1 MITEADVSKWR
12 IRMNIVFSRY
22 EKEYTGRIPDLIGQT
37 ADYMNDIINSIL
49 ADVIPSEE
57 FAEHLQYAIGGIHR
71 MNDDPTEK
79 EKGIWEEMWEEIGY
93 EWSG

>member
-22 EKEYTGRIPDLIGQT
+22 EKEYTERIPDLIGQT

-49 ADVIPSEE
+49 AGNISPDE
-57 FAEHLQYAIGGIHR
+57 FAEYLQYAADGIYR

-79 EKGIWEEMWEEIGY
+79 EIGIWKEMWEDMKL
-93 EWSG
+93 